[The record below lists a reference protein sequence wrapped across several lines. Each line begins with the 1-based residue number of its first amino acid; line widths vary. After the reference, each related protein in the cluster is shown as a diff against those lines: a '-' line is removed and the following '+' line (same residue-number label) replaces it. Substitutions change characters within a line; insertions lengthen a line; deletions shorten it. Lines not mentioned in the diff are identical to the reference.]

1 MVSRPKFLYI
11 DNLLSL
17 VAKEIALSLR
27 TLILLWTSISRSLG
41 YRAMN
46 WIQRKIYLYN
56 VTFGLFMLDWW
67 ERYLFNI
74 LVIVLMWF
82 IFYNGS
88 RYVTD
93 FFQRHLILSS
103 DRSA

>member
-88 RYVTD
+88 R
-93 FFQRHLILSS
+93 HLILSS